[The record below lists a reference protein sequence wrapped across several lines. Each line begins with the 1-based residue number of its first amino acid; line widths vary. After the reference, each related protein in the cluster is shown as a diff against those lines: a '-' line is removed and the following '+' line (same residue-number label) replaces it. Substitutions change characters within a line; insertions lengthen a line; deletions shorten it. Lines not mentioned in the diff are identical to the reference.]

1 MFKKILVANRG
12 EIACRIIK
20 ACQEMKIRTVAI
32 YSDIDSES
40 PHVMMADE
48 SVEIGPANPSE
59 SYLNFD
65 KVIGA
70 AKETNS
76 DAIHPG
82 YGFLS
87 ENGEFAQFVIDS
99 GFVFIGPDPETIRLM
114 GDKAESKKVMIDAGV
129 PTIPGSDGELSG
141 NIDAIARDVGY
152 PLMVKAA
159 AGGGGKGMRVV
170 FSPDDLE
177 SALDAA
183 KNEARNS
190 FGNDTLI
197 LEKFLDN
204 PRHIEVQILADNHG
218 NIIHL
223 YERECSIQRRHQ
235 KIIEE
240 SPSPAINNKI
250 RKMMGDVAIKVAK
263 VANYKNAGTVE
274 FLYQNGEFYFLEM
287 NTRLQVEHGV
297 TEMVCGIDIVK
308 WQIKIAYGDN
318 LTLSQ
323 KDVKQ
328 RGHSIECRI
337 YAEDPSRNFLPTP
350 GTVHKMI
357 LPEGPGIR
365 NDVGISEGQEVT
377 SAYDPLLAK
386 LVVWDSNRNSAIARM
401 DYALANFVILGL
413 ITNQPFLRDVMQ
425 NKSFQKCSFSTKF
438 VEEHYTNWTHN
449 EIPLELMV
457 AALLGTKS
465 SSNQPIQKSTRDPY
479 SPWSSKGGW
488 RQGN

>member
-1 MFKKILVANRG
+1 MFKKILIANRG

-20 ACQEMKIRTVAI
+20 ACQEMKIKTVAI
-32 YSDIDSES
+32 YSDIDSEA

-48 SVEIGPANPSE
+48 SIEIGPANPSE

-65 KVIGA
+65 KIINA
-70 AKETNS
+70 AKKTNS

-99 GFVFIGPDPETIRLM
+99 GLVFIGPDPETIRVM
-114 GDKAESKKVMIDAGV
+114 GDKAESKKMMIDAGV

-141 NIDAIARDVGY
+141 NIDSIAREIGY

-170 FSPDDLE
+170 SSPSELE

-197 LEKFLDN
+197 LEKFLDE
-204 PRHIEVQILADNHG
+204 PRHIEVQILGDNNG

-250 RKMMGDVAIKVAK
+250 RKMMGEAAIKAAK

-308 WQIKIAYGDN
+308 WQIKIAYGED

-323 KDVKQ
+323 KDIKQ

-350 GTVHKMI
+350 GIIHKMI
-357 LPEGPGIR
+357 LPEGPGVR

-386 LVVWDSNRNSAIARM
+386 LVVWDSNRNSAIGRM
-401 DYALANFVILGL
+401 DNALANFVILGL
-413 ITNQPFLRDVMQ
+413 ITNQPFLRDIMQ

-438 VEEHYTNWTHN
+438 IDEHYTNWTYS
-449 EIPLELMV
+449 EVPTELVV

-465 SSNQPIQKSTRDPY
+465 SDNQSVQKSISDHY
-479 SPWSSKGGW
+479 SPWNRKGGW

>member
-1 MFKKILVANRG
+1 MFKKILIANRG

-20 ACQEMKIRTVAI
+20 ACQEMKIKTVAI
-32 YSDIDSES
+32 YSNIDSES

-99 GFVFIGPDPETIRLM
+99 GLIFIGPDSETIRLM
-114 GDKAESKKVMIDAGV
+114 GDKAESKKMMIDAGV

-141 NIDAIARDVGY
+141 NIDAIARDIGY

-170 FSPDDLE
+170 SSPDDLE
-177 SALDAA
+177 SALEAA

-204 PRHIEVQILADNHG
+204 PRHIEVQILGDNFG

-250 RKMMGDVAIKVAK
+250 RKMMGEAAIKAAK

-308 WQIKIAYGDN
+308 WQIKIAYGMD

-337 YAEDPSRNFLPTP
+337 YAEDPARNFLPTP
-350 GTVHKMI
+350 GIVHKMI
-357 LPEGPGIR
+357 LPEGPGVR

-386 LVVWDSNRNSAIARM
+386 LVVWDSDRNAAIDRM
-401 DYALANFVILGL
+401 DNALSNFIILGL
-413 ITNQPFLRDVMQ
+413 ITNQPFLRDIMQ
-425 NKSFQKCSFSTKF
+425 NDSFQKCTFSTGF
-438 VEEHYTNWTHN
+438 IEEHYTTWNHGELPT
-449 EIPLELMV
+449 EIMV
-457 AALLGTKS
+457 AALLGSNS
-465 SSNQPIQKSTRDPY
+465 SGQEVQKLSRDPY

>member
-1 MFKKILVANRG
+1 MFKKILIANRG

-20 ACQEMKIRTVAI
+20 ACQEMKIKTVAI
-32 YSDIDSES
+32 YSDIDSEA

-48 SVEIGPANPSE
+48 SIAIGPANPSE

-65 KVIGA
+65 KVIDA

-99 GFVFIGPDPETIRLM
+99 GFVFIGPDSETIRVM
-114 GDKAESKKVMIDAGV
+114 GDKAESKKMMIDAGV

-141 NIDAIARDVGY
+141 NIDSIAREIGY

-170 FSPDDLE
+170 SSPYELE

-183 KNEARNS
+183 RNEARNS

-197 LEKFLDN
+197 LEKFLDE
-204 PRHIEVQILADNHG
+204 PRHIEVQILGDNYG

-250 RKMMGDVAIKVAK
+250 RKMMGEAAIKAAK

-308 WQIKIAYGDN
+308 WQIKIAYGED

-323 KDVKQ
+323 KDIKQ

-350 GTVHKMI
+350 GIIRRMI
-357 LPEGPGIR
+357 LPEGPGVR

-386 LVVWDSNRNSAIARM
+386 LVVWDSNRNSAIDRM
-401 DYALANFVILGL
+401 DNALSNFVILGL
-413 ITNQPFLRDVMQ
+413 ITNQPFLRDIMQ

-438 VEEHYTNWTHN
+438 VDEHYANWTYS
-449 EIPLELMV
+449 EVPTELVV

-465 SSNQPIQKSTRDPY
+465 SVNQPVQKSSRDPY
-479 SPWSSKGGW
+479 SPWNRKGGW

>member
-1 MFKKILVANRG
+1 MFTKILVANRG

-20 ACQEMKIRTVAI
+20 ACQEMTIKTVAI

-65 KVIGA
+65 KVINA

-87 ENGEFAQFVIDS
+87 ENGEFAQCVIDS
-99 GFVFIGPDPETIRLM
+99 GLIFIGPDPETIRLM
-114 GDKAESKKVMIDAGV
+114 GDKAESKKMMIEAGV

-141 NIDAIARDVGY
+141 NIDTVARDIGY

-170 FSPDDLE
+170 LSPEDLE
-177 SALDAA
+177 SSLDAA

-197 LEKFLDN
+197 LEKFLDS
-204 PRHIEVQILADNHG
+204 PRHIEVQILGDNHG

-223 YERECSIQRRHQ
+223 FERECSIQRRHQ
-235 KIIEE
+235 KIVEE
-240 SPSPAINNKI
+240 SPSPDINNKI
-250 RKMMGDVAIKVAK
+250 RKMMGDAAIKAAK

-274 FLYQNGEFYFLEM
+274 FLYQNGDFYFLEM

-308 WQIKIAYGDN
+308 WQIKIAYGEN

-350 GTVHKMI
+350 GIVHRMI
-357 LPEGPGIR
+357 LPEGPGVR

-386 LVVWDSNRNSAIARM
+386 LVVWDSDRNSAIDRM
-401 DYALANFVILGL
+401 DNALANFVILGL
-413 ITNQPFLRDVMQ
+413 ITNQPFLRDIMQ
-425 NKSFQKCSFSTKF
+425 NKDFIKCSFSTNF
-438 VEEHYTNWTHN
+438 VDEHYANWTHP
-449 EIPLELMV
+449 EIPVELMV

-465 SSNQPIQKSTRDPY
+465 SGNEPAQKSTRDPY

>member
-1 MFKKILVANRG
+1 MGLERRGHQPRAHDAVDPPPAITSPRPTSRSRRERGTTPRRQVPTARPKPEARTPSRRVAAASAGSAAAMRGASDARVLGGTSSARAMVARKVQARARHKAVAND
-12 EIACRIIK
+12 A
-20 ACQEMKIRTVAI
+20 
-32 YSDIDSES
+32 
-40 PHVMMADE
+40 
-48 SVEIGPANPSE
+48 PAAS
-59 SYLNFD
+59 
-65 KVIGA
+65 
-70 AKETNS
+70 
-76 DAIHPG
+76 
-82 YGFLS
+82 
-87 ENGEFAQFVIDS
+87 
-99 GFVFIGPDPETIRLM
+99 
-114 GDKAESKKVMIDAGV
+114 
-129 PTIPGSDGELSG
+129 
-141 NIDAIARDVGY
+141 
-152 PLMVKAA
+152 

-170 FSPDDLE
+170 SSPDDLE
-177 SALDAA
+177 SALEAA

-204 PRHIEVQILADNHG
+204 PRHIEVQILGDNFG

-250 RKMMGDVAIKVAK
+250 RKMMGEAAIKAAK

-308 WQIKIAYGDN
+308 WQIKIAYGMD

-337 YAEDPSRNFLPTP
+337 YAEDPARNFLPTP
-350 GTVHKMI
+350 GIVHKMI
-357 LPEGPGIR
+357 LPEGPGVR

-386 LVVWDSNRNSAIARM
+386 LVVWDSDRNAAIDRM
-401 DYALANFVILGL
+401 DNALSNFIILGL
-413 ITNQPFLRDVMQ
+413 ITNQPFLRDIMQ
-425 NKSFQKCSFSTKF
+425 NDSFQKCTFSTGF
-438 VEEHYTNWTHN
+438 IEEHYTTWNHGELPT
-449 EIPLELMV
+449 EIMV
-457 AALLGTKS
+457 AALLGSNS
-465 SSNQPIQKSTRDPY
+465 SGQEVQKLSRDPY

>member
-308 WQIKIAYGDN
+308 WQIKIAYGEN

>member
-1 MFKKILVANRG
+1 
-12 EIACRIIK
+12 
-20 ACQEMKIRTVAI
+20 
-32 YSDIDSES
+32 
-40 PHVMMADE
+40 
-48 SVEIGPANPSE
+48 
-59 SYLNFD
+59 
-65 KVIGA
+65 
-70 AKETNS
+70 
-76 DAIHPG
+76 
-82 YGFLS
+82 
-87 ENGEFAQFVIDS
+87 
-99 GFVFIGPDPETIRLM
+99 
-114 GDKAESKKVMIDAGV
+114 
-129 PTIPGSDGELSG
+129 
-141 NIDAIARDVGY
+141 
-152 PLMVKAA
+152 MVKAA

-170 FSPDDLE
+170 SSPDELE

-183 KNEARNS
+183 RNEARNS

-197 LEKFLDN
+197 LEKFLDE
-204 PRHIEVQILADNHG
+204 PRHIEVQILGDNYG

-250 RKMMGDVAIKVAK
+250 RKMMGEAAIKAAK

-308 WQIKIAYGDN
+308 WQIKIAYGED

-323 KDVKQ
+323 KDIKQ

-350 GTVHKMI
+350 GIIRRMI
-357 LPEGPGIR
+357 LPEGPGVR

-386 LVVWDSNRNSAIARM
+386 LVVWDSNRNSAIDRM
-401 DYALANFVILGL
+401 DNALSNFVILGL
-413 ITNQPFLRDVMQ
+413 ITNQPFLRDIMQ

-438 VEEHYTNWTHN
+438 VDEHYANWTYS
-449 EIPLELMV
+449 EVPTELVV

-465 SSNQPIQKSTRDPY
+465 SVNQPVQKSSRDPY
-479 SPWSSKGGW
+479 SPWNRKGGW